1 MSATISTAKGSL
13 LKATGLRAAY
23 SVGHGKEVVAV
34 DDVSI
39 EVADGEVLGVAGE
52 SGCGKSTLGAVLS
65 LSARP
70 PLFVQA
76 GELEVDGESLDL
88 TKASEPTR
96 SWRGKVVSL
105 LPQGA
110 MNSLSP
116 TIRVRDF
123 AFDVIRAHEQGVR
136 KDDAVERTRK
146 RMEHLGL
153 PKRVLDHYPHQL
165 SGGMKQRV
173 VTAIST
179 ILDPRLL
186 IADEPTSA
194 LDVSSQRVLIDM
206 LRDMLAERII
216 AGVIFVTH
224 DLPVLSTIADRVAI
238 MYAGKIAEV
247 GPTRQIIDAPRHPYS
262 GALLSSVLVP
272 EPRMREVRV
281 RGIPG
286 SPPNLLHPPKG
297 CRFHPRCN
305 FAMDVCR
312 EEEPPKVGND
322 FAYSACWWA
331 DQHPGEPVPT
341 SEQVEPRTWRA
352 GDRAGAEDA
361 GAEDAAGVDEADG
374 VETANRMD
382 TAKTE
387 PSSPPDESAGQT
399 VTGNEV

>member
-1 MSATISTAKGSL
+1 MTATAATASIARGSL
-13 LKATGLRAAY
+13 LRASGLRAAY
-23 SVGHGKEVVAV
+23 SVGHGQECVAV

-39 EVADGEVLGVAGE
+39 EVADGEVLGIAGE

-76 GELEVDGESLDL
+76 GELEVDGDVLEL
-88 TKASEPTR
+88 ASSEEPSR
-96 SWRGKVVSL
+96 SWRGRVVSL

-123 AFDVIRAHEQGVR
+123 AFDVIRAHEPGVR
-136 KDDAVERTRK
+136 RDDAIERTRE
-146 RMEHLGL
+146 RLEHLGL
-153 PKRVLDHYPHQL
+153 PKRVLELYPHQL

-194 LDVSSQRVLIDM
+194 LDVSSQRILIDM
-206 LRDMLAERII
+206 LRNMLAERII

-238 MYAGKIAEV
+238 MYAGKIAEI

-262 GALLSSVLVP
+262 AALLSSVLVP
-272 EPRMREVRV
+272 EPRMREGRV

-297 CRFHPRCN
+297 CRFNPRCR
-305 FAMDVCR
+305 FVMDVCR
-312 EEEPPKVGND
+312 ENDPPNVGSD
-322 FAYSACWWA
+322 REFSACWWA
-331 DQHPGEPVPT
+331 EEHPGEPVPT
-341 SEQVEPRTWRA
+341 NGVEP
-352 GDRAGAEDA
+352 DVAE
-361 GAEDAAGVDEADG
+361 
-374 VETANRMD
+374 
-382 TAKTE
+382 
-387 PSSPPDESAGQT
+387 S
-399 VTGNEV
+399 EV